1 MLPDFVRMLRDRPY
15 PQSRYLGGS
24 NRAIIVFTNAK
35 AMNQLRC
42 TNCNFVSPLSEP
54 IWRCPRCGSVLDL
67 DFTPS
72 FDLIK
77 INGRPHNLWRYREA
91 IPIERNPSIVTFDE
105 GFTPLLEVLF
115 RGRPVWVKQDY
126 LFPTGSYKDRGAT
139 VLVSKMN
146 ELGVQRCVEDSS
158 GNAGCA
164 VAAYCAKASIACDIY
179 VPKETALAKLA
190 QIQLYG
196 ARLVRVPGSR
206 EDTAAAV
213 MEAAQSQY
221 YASHSW
227 NPFFFQGTKTFAYE
241 VCEQLGW
248 RAPDTVIL
256 PVGNGTLLLGS
267 QIGFGELA
275 RAGIIGHEPRLVA
288 VQSEACAPL
297 AQAWSQNQ
305 DDIPAIQKKETLAE
319 GIAIAAPIRGRQI
332 VQAVRRSGG
341 EFITVSDAEVK
352 TALKSLCGRGYYIE
366 PTSAAAAAGVE
377 KYLAAHPR
385 DELVVS
391 VFTGS
396 GLKTTEKMLA
406 LLESR
411 PEK

>member
-1 MLPDFVRMLRDRPY
+1 MDQLIC
-15 PQSRYLGGS
+15 S
-24 NRAIIVFTNAK
+24 NCSTTYALN
-35 AMNQLRC
+35 
-42 TNCNFVSPLSEP
+42 EP
-54 IWRCPRCGSVLDL
+54 IWRCTECGAILDL
-67 DFTPS
+67 DFTPV

-91 IPIERNPSIVTFDE
+91 IPIKREASIVSFDE
-105 GFTPLLEVLF
+105 GFTPLLEVPF
-115 RGRPVWVKQDY
+115 KGRPVWVKQDQ

-139 VLVSKMN
+139 VLITKMK
-146 ELGVQRCVEDSS
+146 ELGIGSCVEDSS

-164 VAAYCAKASIACDIY
+164 VAAYCARAGIACDIY
-179 VPKETALAKLA
+179 VPHDTAQAKLA

-213 MEAAQSQY
+213 MEAAQAWY

-248 RAPDTVIL
+248 RAPDVVIL
-256 PVGNGTLLLGS
+256 PAGNGTLLLGA
-267 QIGFGELA
+267 QIGFMELH
-275 RAGIIGHEPRLVA
+275 RAGLISQEPRLVA

-297 AQAWSQNQ
+297 AQAWSQNLDKIPTIHKQ
-305 DDIPAIQKKETLAE
+305 DTLAE
-319 GIAIAAPIRGRQI
+319 GITIATPIRGRQI

-352 TALKSLCGRGYYIE
+352 TMLKSLCARGYYIE
-366 PTSAAAAAGVE
+366 PTAAAAAAGVE
-377 KYLAAHPR
+377 KYLAQHPR

-396 GLKTTEKMLA
+396 GLKATEKMLA
-406 LLESR
+406 LCE
-411 PEK
+411 PGA

>member
-1 MLPDFVRMLRDRPY
+1 
-15 PQSRYLGGS
+15 
-24 NRAIIVFTNAK
+24 
-35 AMNQLRC
+35 MNQLIC
-42 TNCNFVSPLSEP
+42 SNCRAAFALSEP
-54 IWRCPRCGSVLDL
+54 IWRCPQCGSILDL
-67 DFTPS
+67 DFTPV

-91 IPIERNPSIVTFDE
+91 IPIERDPSIVSFDE
-105 GFTPLLEVLF
+105 GFTPLLEVSF
-115 RGRPVWVKQDY
+115 KGRPVWIKQDH

-139 VLVSKMN
+139 VLVSKMK
-146 ELGVQRCVEDSS
+146 ELGIGACVEDSS

-164 VAAYCAKASIACDIY
+164 VAAYCARAGIGCDIY
-179 VPKETALAKLA
+179 VPYDTAQAKLA

-213 MEAAQSQY
+213 MEAAQVKY

-248 RAPDTVIL
+248 RTPDVVVL
-256 PVGNGTLLLGS
+256 PAGNGTLLLGS
-267 QIGFGELA
+267 RIGFSELH
-275 RAGIIGHEPRLVA
+275 RAGLIQHEPRLVA

-297 AQAWSQNQ
+297 AQAWVQNLDEMPVIHKQ
-305 DDIPAIQKKETLAE
+305 DTLAE
-319 GIAIAAPIRGRQI
+319 GIAIAVPIRGRQI
-332 VQAVRRSGG
+332 VQAVRQSGG
-341 EFITVSDAEVK
+341 EFLTVSDSEVK
-352 TALKSLCGRGYYIE
+352 AVLKTLCARGYYIE
-366 PTSAAAAAGVE
+366 PTAAVAAAGVE

-406 LLESR
+406 LV
-411 PEK
+411 